1 MTAVRASHCQTTN
14 KCLSMEIE
22 HPYKSTYSDLSKGVQ
37 NKVVLI
43 TGAASGIGRS
53 ATIEYLKLGC
63 V

>member
-1 MTAVRASHCQTTN
+1 MLNDQ
-14 KCLSMEIE
+14 LSLDMEIE

-53 ATIEYLKLGC
+53 ATIEYLKLGF